1 MTIADVIIIIL
12 LGIGAYKGY
21 KDGFLVTVISF
32 LAFIIAIIAAFKL
45 MDTCMK
51 FLKVYIGDNKV
62 LPFISFVVVFVLV
75 YIAVFLLSRFLK
87 SVINQTLF
95 GKFDEAVGALF
106 GIFKIAFGISLLLW
120 LIEIIHLQV
129 LVNLFRG
136 SFFYSKLIYFA
147 PKLVNWISYVI
158 PFQDIFQSLK
168 HTLTKK

>member
-120 LIEIIHLQV
+120 
-129 LVNLFRG
+129 
-136 SFFYSKLIYFA
+136 
-147 PKLVNWISYVI
+147 
-158 PFQDIFQSLK
+158 
-168 HTLTKK
+168 